1 MVMIEKIDSRLNSSF
16 TTYLLHDLGNLLSS
30 CQPSTNLP
38 VKWDN
43 NSNLSLSCYKDEL
56 YQYIYSTVHRTWP
69 TINTVL
75 AQTILGDTDSS

>member
-1 MVMIEKIDSRLNSSF
+1 MIVKIDSRLNSSS
-16 TTYLLHDLGNLLSS
+16 TTYLLYDLGNLLSS

-56 YQYIYSTVHRTWP
+56 YQYIYRTVHRTWP

-75 AQTILGDTDSS
+75 AQTILGDTNSS

>member
-1 MVMIEKIDSRLNSSF
+1 MVMIGKIDSRLNSSF
-16 TTYLLHDLGNLLSS
+16 TTYLLYDLGKLLSC
-30 CQPSTNLP
+30 CQPSTNLS

-56 YQYIYSTVHRTWP
+56 YQYIYSTIYRTWP

-75 AQTILGDTDSS
+75 AQTTLGDTNPF